1 MNIKPVKNK
10 FQTAIPTSTLLRKC
24 IAYYYFD
31 ESEDHAAPTTFIYY
45 PHYKNAMSIYKQS
58 KIVLNDAYST
68 TIVPTGVGYSFGF
81 SKLNNRAAQTQIIP
95 PYNKIGVVFQPL
107 GLNHFLEGSLSEY
120 IHAPINV
127 DFNVFKRTM
136 EPILNELFEADNL
149 VDKVAILD
157 DYFLSVYQ
165 GFQEHKME
173 EATRFLF
180 AHDSKHTVEELAA
193 ELEISRKTLLRLFN
207 KHQNSSVIDYMKM
220 IQFRRSIELFQNS
233 KDRTK
238 LTELALDTAYY
249 DQSDFIKHF
258 KKLTGFNPKLF
269 FNNLSI
275 LGDKGTF
282 WTLS

>member
-1 MNIKPVKNK
+1 
-10 FQTAIPTSTLLRKC
+10 
-24 IAYYYFD
+24 
-31 ESEDHAAPTTFIYY
+31 
-45 PHYKNAMSIYKQS
+45 
-58 KIVLNDAYST
+58 
-68 TIVPTGVGYSFGF
+68 
-81 SKLNNRAAQTQIIP
+81 
-95 PYNKIGVVFQPL
+95 
-107 GLNHFLEGSLSEY
+107 
-120 IHAPINV
+120 
-127 DFNVFKRTM
+127 
-136 EPILNELFEADNL
+136 
-149 VDKVAILD
+149 
-157 DYFLSVYQ
+157 
-165 GFQEHKME
+165 ME

>member
-1 MNIKPVKNK
+1 MKNK
-10 FQTAIPTSTLLRKC
+10 FQTALPASTLLRKC

-31 ESEDHAAPTTFIYY
+31 ESVGLDTPTSFIYY

-58 KIVLNDAYST
+58 KIVLNDTYST
-68 TIVPTGVGYSFGF
+68 TIVPTGEGYSFGY
-81 SKLNNRAAQTQIIP
+81 SKLINRAAQTQIIP

-120 IHAPINV
+120 VHAPINV
-127 DFNVFKRTM
+127 DFDVFESTM
-136 EPILNELFEADNL
+136 EPILNELFEAENL
-149 VDKVAILD
+149 ADKVAILD

-165 GFQEHKME
+165 GFQAHKME
-173 EATRFLF
+173 EATTLLL
-180 AHDSKHTVEELAA
+180 ADDAKYTVEELAA

-220 IQFRRSIELFQNS
+220 IQFRKSIELFQNS

-258 KKLTGFNPKLF
+258 KKLTGDNPKLF